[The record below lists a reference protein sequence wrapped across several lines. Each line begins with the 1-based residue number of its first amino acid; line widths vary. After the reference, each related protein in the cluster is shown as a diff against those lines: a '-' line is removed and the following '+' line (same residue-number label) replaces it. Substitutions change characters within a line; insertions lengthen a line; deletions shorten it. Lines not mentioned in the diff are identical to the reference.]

1 MGSLVNG
8 NEIHTFWGKTGQ
20 INQHSAKHGNLVDLQ
35 KIIDEKKNKG
45 YIFVD
50 DFTPAQGW
58 ASAVN
63 QKTSQQ
69 PQAANPGPTK
79 PPPKLKP
86 VPILKQSHEESS
98 DIKPIEWDF

>member
-1 MGSLVNG
+1 MAIPNLQPGTSYAIHLRAPSSTGGKDWVGSLVNG

-20 INQHSAKHGNLVDLQ
+20 INQHSDKRGDLEHLQ
-35 KIIDEKKNKG
+35 K
-45 YIFVD
+45 
-50 DFTPAQGW
+50 
-58 ASAVN
+58 
-63 QKTSQQ
+63 SQQ